1 MIKKIISGREENY
14 SIFLHC
20 LCGKEIIQIYYY
32 KEDRILSR
40 IIGMQFYG
48 QIKNPKHLIYNN
60 FQFTDPSFIE
70 FVDKLEEFINTNS
83 DKDQKLLMSH
93 AKEDILTLKK
103 DIDGF
108 FIIGRSKNLEEARED
123 NFIWDIGF
131 RLPEA
136 QEFLNELKKLKNII
150 LQDRLDIIEG
160 KSLNKFGIDHDI
172 PVQKYE

>member
-103 DIDGF
+103 DADGF

-123 NFIWDIGF
+123 NFIWDIDF

-136 QEFLNELKKLKNII
+136 QEFLDELKKLKNII

-172 PVQKYE
+172 PV

>member
-32 KEDRILSR
+32 KEDRVLSR

-48 QIKNPKHLIYNN
+48 QIKNPKDLIYNN
-60 FQFTDPSFIE
+60 FQFTDSSFIE
-70 FVDKLEEFINTNS
+70 FINKLEEFINNDC
-83 DKDQKLLMSH
+83 DKDQKILMSH

-103 DIDGF
+103 DVDGF

-123 NFIWDIGF
+123 IFIWDINF

-150 LQDRLDIIEG
+150 LHDRLNVIEG
-160 KSLNKFGIDHDI
+160 NSLIKFGVD
-172 PVQKYE
+172 

>member
-48 QIKNPKHLIYNN
+48 QIKDPKYLIYNN

-70 FVDKLEEFINTNS
+70 FVDKLEEFIHIDDNN
-83 DKDQKLLMSH
+83 KDQKLLMSH
-93 AKEDILTLKK
+93 AKEDILILKK

-123 NFIWDIGF
+123 NFIWDISF

-136 QEFLNELKKLKNII
+136 QEFLNELKKLKDMM
-150 LQDRLDIIEG
+150 LQDRLKNIEG
-160 KSLNKFGIDHDI
+160 KSLIKFGIDHDT
-172 PVQKYE
+172 PV

>member
-60 FQFTDPSFIE
+60 FQFTDPSFIG
-70 FVDKLEEFINTNS
+70 FVDKLEEFIHTDS

-103 DIDGF
+103 DTDGF
-108 FIIGRSKNLEEARED
+108 FIIGRSKNLEDAREG
-123 NFIWDIGF
+123 NFIWDINF

-136 QEFLNELKKLKNII
+136 QEFLDELKKLKIII

-172 PVQKYE
+172 PVQSYE

>member
-48 QIKNPKHLIYNN
+48 QIKNPKHLIHNN
-60 FQFTDPSFIE
+60 FQFTDLSFIE
-70 FVDKLEEFINTNS
+70 FVDKLEEFIHTDS

-103 DIDGF
+103 DADGF
-108 FIIGRSKNLEEARED
+108 FIIGRSKNLEDARED
-123 NFIWDIGF
+123 NFIWDIDF

-136 QEFLNELKKLKNII
+136 QEFLDELKKLKNII

-172 PVQKYE
+172 PV

>member
-48 QIKNPKHLIYNN
+48 QIKNPKYLIYNN

-70 FVDKLEEFINTNS
+70 FVDKLEEFINN
-83 DKDQKLLMSH
+83 DYNKDQKILMSH

-103 DIDGF
+103 DADGF

-123 NFIWDIGF
+123 SFIWDIDF

-136 QEFLNELKKLKNII
+136 QEFLDELKKLKSII

-160 KSLNKFGIDHDI
+160 KSLNKFGIDHDT
-172 PVQKYE
+172 PV